1 MLLRSTK
8 DTTSKKTVPSMK
20 AFMDDVTV
28 ISESKSHMEKLLK
41 RLQELFKWAI
51 MKIKPSKSRS
61 LSIIKGRYQEIKF
74 AIDDN
79 VIPSIREKKRKN
91 SRSLLFPSTY

>member
-1 MLLRSTK
+1 MEMLPPSTK

-28 ISESKSHMEKLLK
+28 ISELKSLMEKLLK
-41 RLQELFKWAI
+41 RLQQLFQRAV

-61 LSIIKGRYQEIKF
+61 IFIIKGRCLEIKF
-74 AIDDN
+74 AIDNN
-79 VIPSIREKKRKN
+79 VRG
-91 SRSLLFPSTY
+91 

>member
-1 MLLRSTK
+1 
-8 DTTSKKTVPSMK
+8 MK

-41 RLQELFKWAI
+41 RLQELFKWAV

-61 LSIIKGRYQEIKF
+61 LSIIKVRCQEIKF
-74 AIDDN
+74 AI
-79 VIPSIREKKRKN
+79 VILTIREKSVKD
-91 SRSLLFPSTY
+91 SVAAIPFHLLIIIGGKIF

>member
-1 MLLRSTK
+1 MGCVISPLIFVLVMEMLLHSTEN
-8 DTTSKKTVPSMK
+8 TTSKETVLSMK

-51 MKIKPSKSRS
+51 MKIKPPESRS
-61 LSIIKGRYQEIKF
+61 LFIIK
-74 AIDDN
+74 
-79 VIPSIREKKRKN
+79 RK
-91 SRSLLFPSTY
+91 